1 MRRLMLL
8 RHAKTEHEA
17 PSGRDQD
24 RRLDNRGRHDAA
36 EIGGF
41 IARNPPFPRLV
52 LVSHAVRALQTW
64 EIAWQA
70 MKELVPEPEV
80 ELTPELYGADLHQLL
95 EIIRNAASANP
106 KRLMLV
112 GHNPGMHELAVA
124 LPGSGDAAGRDALAS
139 NLPTAGLAIFD
150 FDIDD
155 WTDVRMRRGRLE
167 LFVSPKLLKQTSG
180 D

>member
-8 RHAKTEHEA
+8 RHAKTESDA

-24 RRLDNRGRHDAA
+24 RKLDNRGRHDAA

-41 IARNPPFPRLV
+41 IGRNPPFPDLV

-64 EIAWQA
+64 EIAWEA
-70 MKELVPEPEV
+70 IKELVPTPQV
-80 ELTPELYGADLHQLL
+80 ELTPELYGADVTQLL
-95 EIIRNAASANP
+95 ETIRNASVTDP

-112 GHNPGMHELAVA
+112 GHNPGMHELAIA
-124 LPGSGDAAGRDALAS
+124 LAGSGDAAGRDALAD
-139 NLPTAGLAIFD
+139 NLPTAGLAIID

-155 WTDVRMRRGRLE
+155 WTDVRIRRGRLE
-167 LFVSPKLLKQTSG
+167 LFVSPRLLKQG
-180 D
+180 

>member
-1 MRRLMLL
+1 MRRLMLF
-8 RHAKTEHEA
+8 RHAKTEHDS

-41 IARNPPFPRLV
+41 IGRNPPFPNLV
-52 LVSHAVRALQTW
+52 LVSHAMRALQTW
-64 EIAWQA
+64 EIAWEA
-70 MKELVPEPEV
+70 MKELVPAPEV
-80 ELTPELYGADLHQLL
+80 ELIPELYGADVPQLL
-95 EIIRNAASANP
+95 ETIRNASVTDP

-112 GHNPGMHELAVA
+112 GHNPGMHELAIA
-124 LPGSGDAAGRDALAS
+124 LAGSGDAAARDALAD
-139 NLPTAGLAIFD
+139 NLPTAGLAVLD

-155 WTDVRMRRGRLE
+155 WTDVRIRSGRLE
-167 LFVSPKLLKQTSG
+167 LFISPKLLKQASG

>member
-8 RHAKTEHEA
+8 RHAKTESNA

-36 EIGGF
+36 EIGRF
-41 IARNPPFPRLV
+41 IGRNPPFPSLV

-64 EIAWQA
+64 EIAWEA
-70 MKELVPEPEV
+70 MKELVPAPQV
-80 ELTPELYGADLHQLL
+80 ELTPELYGAEVPQLL
-95 EIIRNAASANP
+95 ETIRNASVADP
-106 KRLMLV
+106 ERLMLV

-124 LPGSGDAAGRDALAS
+124 LAGHGDPAGRDALAN
-139 NLPTAGLAIFD
+139 NLPTAALAILD

-155 WTDVRMRRGRLE
+155 WTDVGIRRGRLE
-167 LFVSPKLLKQTSG
+167 LFISPKLLKQTSG